1 MKDETEEEG
10 SFPSIKAGSPSQAI
24 RLGDERDDAGAE
36 GAPDGVGNDKP
47 QDDDAAEAAAR
58 SAAEHDALAQVFDDV
73 RSQSSQSELVEP
85 SRWADIGLVPGH
97 MTSDEFEMF
106 VYEYLEEWKADH
118 ADDEVAPTPVFRSAT
133 RAVGVPHFFDKREPE
148 GEASGEAPEGEVA
161 EQLDDLSVD
170 NDVPASAAQPDRED
184 GSEGLEAADP
194 PAADDAVEAGEEDPL
209 SHLKIPEG
217 FELVELEGE
226 YVLVPLEEQLQQAE
240 QPIVCDRIE
249 ILVGAQSY
257 YLYSS
262 DVMTDAYAHWA
273 YLAAEDDKVITFV
286 DCVREDS
293 RVYPRPLAA
302 SNLKNPPFDFD
313 DAVIKEAWDTVRESG
328 VYPDIEQTIA
338 SNGDVYYYSTRYLK
352 PAHAISLAEWD
363 AVERKMHL

>member
-1 MKDETEEEG
+1 MKNEVEEEG
-10 SFPSIKAGSPSQAI
+10 SFPSTVTESPSEVI
-24 RLGDERDDAGAE
+24 RSSAARGDAVAE
-36 GAPDGVGNDKP
+36 GASDRVEGDDL
-47 QDDDAAEAAAR
+47 QDAGAAEAAAR
-58 SAAEHDALAQVFDDV
+58 AAAEHDALVHVFDDV

-85 SRWADIGLVPGH
+85 SRWVDLDFVPEH
-97 MTSDEFEMF
+97 MTADEFEMF
-106 VYEYLEEWKADH
+106 VYEYLEEWRAEH
-118 ADDEVAPTPVFRSAT
+118 ADDEAVPTPVFRSAT
-133 RAVGVPHFFDKREPE
+133 RAVGVPHFFDKPEPE
-148 GEASGEAPEGEVA
+148 EEKTGGLSEGEVA
-161 EQLDDLSVD
+161 ERSDDSSVG
-170 NDVPASAAQPDRED
+170 NEVPTYATQPGLEDVSQ
-184 GSEGLEAADP
+184 GLEAAAP
-194 PAADDAVEAGEEDPL
+194 PAGDDAIETGEEGPF

-226 YVLVPLEEQLQQAE
+226 YVMVPLEEPLQQVE

-249 ILVGAQSY
+249 TLVGARSY

-273 YLAAEDDKVITFV
+273 YLAAEDDKIITFV

-302 SNLKNPPFDFD
+302 SNLKNPPFGFD
-313 DAVIKEAWDTVRESG
+313 DAVIREAWDTVRESG
-328 VYPDIEQTIA
+328 IYPDIEQTIA

-352 PAHAISLAEWD
+352 PAHAVSLAEWD

>member
-1 MKDETEEEG
+1 MKGEAEEEG
-10 SFPSIKAGSPSQAI
+10 SFPSNKAGSPSQAI
-24 RLGDERDDAGAE
+24 GSANESDDAGTE
-36 GAPDGVGNDKP
+36 GAPDGVGDAQP
-47 QDDDAAEAAAR
+47 QDDGAAEAVAR
-58 SAAEHDALAQVFDDV
+58 ATAEHDALVQVFDDV

-85 SRWADIGLVPGH
+85 ARWSDIGLVPDH

-148 GEASGEAPEGEVA
+148 GESSGEASEGEAA
-161 EQLDDLSVD
+161 ERLDDLPVG
-170 NDVPASAAQPDRED
+170 NGVPASVAQPERGQ

-194 PAADDAVEAGEEDPL
+194 TAADDAVDAGEGGPL

-226 YVLVPLEEQLQQAE
+226 YVLVPLEEPLQQVE

-249 ILVGAQSY
+249 TLVGARSY

-262 DVMTDAYAHWA
+262 DIMTDAYAHWA
-273 YLAAEDDKVITFV
+273 YLASEDDKVITFV

-302 SNLKNPPFDFD
+302 SNLKNPPFGFD

-352 PAHAISLAEWD
+352 PAHAVSLAEWD